1 MLWNHFVLYKNSSRF
16 LIVVVRNILYA
27 AVMNA
32 YVCFLVLL
40 LLLLCR
46 GWWFWKAA
54 TQEPHSVVLSAGG
67 EALLDWII
75 FSSVRG
81 WKQQWGGR
89 RSLSFLEVTKQSCAN
104 EKHTRV
110 AMEISMLRPE
120 PQFPV
125 KVLSFFFSCVR
136 LPTRVSHCVAILIT
150 VFEWFADCAIT
161 AFFSFLEFVCWFSKL
176 TLNNDT

>member
-1 MLWNHFVLYKNSSRF
+1 MLWNHSVLYKNSSLF
-16 LIVVVRNILYA
+16 LIIVVRNILYA

-32 YVCFLVLL
+32 YVCCLVLL
-40 LLLLCR
+40 LLLCK

-75 FSSVRG
+75 FSSVQG

-89 RSLSFLEVTKQSCAN
+89 RSLSFLEETKQLRAN

-110 AMEISMLRPE
+110 AMEISTLRPE

-125 KVLSFFFSCVR
+125 KVLPFFFSCVR
-136 LPTRVSHCVAILIT
+136 LPTRVSHCGAILIT

-161 AFFSFLEFVCWFSKL
+161 AFFSFFKCVCWFSKL
-176 TLNNDT
+176 TLHNDT

>member
-1 MLWNHFVLYKNSSRF
+1 MLWNHSVLYKNSSLF
-16 LIVVVRNILYA
+16 LIIVVRNILYA

-32 YVCFLVLL
+32 YVCFLVL

-89 RSLSFLEVTKQSCAN
+89 RSLSFLEETKQSCAN

-110 AMEISMLRPE
+110 AMEISMLRPK
-120 PQFPV
+120 PQFSV
-125 KVLSFFFSCVR
+125 KVLPLFFSCVY
-136 LPTRVSHCVAILIT
+136 LHVWVIVWLY
-150 VFEWFADCAIT
+150 
-161 AFFSFLEFVCWFSKL
+161 
-176 TLNNDT
+176 